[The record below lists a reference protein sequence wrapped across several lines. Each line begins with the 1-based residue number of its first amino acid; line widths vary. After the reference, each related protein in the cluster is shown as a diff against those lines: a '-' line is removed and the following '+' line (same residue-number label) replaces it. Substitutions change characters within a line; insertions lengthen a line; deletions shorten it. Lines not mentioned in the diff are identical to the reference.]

1 MPISITGTGTVTGIS
16 VGGLPDA
23 IITSAELASG
33 AARSNFG
40 AGAVLQV
47 VSTTKTDVFSTTST
61 SFTDITGLSVSI
73 TPSSTSSKI
82 LVMCNVN
89 GSVSSAS
96 YQAGL
101 RLVRDSTAIAI
112 GDAASSRS
120 RGFGQLTSANTWQM
134 TFAGATFLDSPSSVA
149 SVTYK
154 IQALVQSG
162 VTLFINKNSDD
173 ADNVQTLRGVSSI
186 TVMEIAG

>member
-73 TPSSTSSKI
+73 TPSSISNKI

-112 GDAASSRS
+112 GDSASSRS

-154 IQALVQSG
+154 IQGLVQSG
-162 VTLFINKNSDD
+162 VTLYINQNSDN

>member
-73 TPSSTSSKI
+73 TPSSTSNKI

-89 GSVSSAS
+89 GSVSSSS
-96 YQAGL
+96 YQASL
-101 RLVRDSTAIAI
+101 RLLRDSTAIAI
-112 GDAASSRS
+112 GDAAGSRS

-134 TFAGATFLDSPSSVA
+134 TSASATFLDSPSSVA

-154 IQALVQSG
+154 IQGLVQSG
-162 VTLFINKNSDD
+162 VTLYINQNSDNT
-173 ADNVQTLRGVSSI
+173 DNVQTLRGVSSI

>member
-89 GSVSSAS
+89 GSVSSVS
-96 YQAGL
+96 FQAGL

-112 GDAASSRS
+112 GDAAGSRS
-120 RGFGQLTSANTWQM
+120 RGFGQLSSANTWQM

-149 SVTYK
+149 SLTYK
-154 IQALVQSG
+154 IQALAQSG
-162 VTLFINKNSDD
+162 VTLNINQNSDN

>member
-1 MPISITGTGTVTGIS
+1 MAISITGTGTVTGIS

-73 TPSSTSSKI
+73 TPSGTSSKI

-112 GDAASSRS
+112 GDADGSRS
-120 RGFGQLTSANTWQM
+120 RGFGQLSSANTWQM
-134 TFAGATFLDSPSSVA
+134 TSAGATFLDSPSSVA

-162 VTLFINKNSDD
+162 VTLYINQNSDNG
-173 ADNVQTLRGVSSI
+173 DNVQTLRGVSSI
-186 TVMEIAG
+186 TVMEVAG

>member
-112 GDAASSRS
+112 GDAAGSRS
-120 RGFGQLTSANTWQM
+120 RGFGQLSSANTWQM

-162 VTLFINKNSDD
+162 ATLNINQNSDN

>member
-33 AARSNFG
+33 AARANFG

-47 VSTTKTDVFSTTST
+47 ASTTKTDTFTTTST
-61 SFTDITGLSVSI
+61 SFTDVTGLSVSI
-73 TPSSTSSKI
+73 TPSSASSKI

-89 GSVSSAS
+89 GSVTGSTFK
-96 YQAGL
+96 AGL
-101 RLVRDSTAIAI
+101 RLLRDSTAISI
-112 GDAASSRS
+112 GDASGSRS
-120 RGFGQLTSANTWQM
+120 RGFGQLSAPSYQM
-134 TFAGATFLDSPSSVA
+134 LSSSITFLDSPSST
-149 SVTYK
+149 SSITYK
-154 IQALVQSG
+154 IQLLSQSG
-162 VTLFINKNSDD
+162 STAVINRTGDD
-173 ADNVQTLRGVSSI
+173 ADQAETLRTVSSI

>member
-1 MPISITGTGTVTGIS
+1 MPISITGTGTITGIS

-47 VSTTKTDVFSTTST
+47 ASTTKTDVFTTTST

-96 YQAGL
+96 FQAGL

-162 VTLFINKNSDD
+162 VTLNINQNSDNS
-173 ADNVQTLRGVSSI
+173 DNVQTLRGVSSI

>member
-33 AARSNFG
+33 AARTNFG

-47 VSTTKTDVFSTTST
+47 ASTTKTDVFSTTST

-96 YQAGL
+96 FQAGL

-162 VTLFINKNSDD
+162 VTLNINQNSDN